1 MKTFQALIFLALF
14 SSNVFSSDKFC
25 NFQSSK
31 FLNELQT
38 ASSIQGLEIQI
49 LNHRKYVMNS
59 IKIMTARNDRKHIP
73 KKYIDR
79 YAGQLTVKYSFGFC
93 NFPAS
98 IRINGDQSEHLSLVN
113 GKPFN
118 SLDIKL
124 KKGNILS
131 KVRFKLL
138 LPETRAGIHEV
149 FGTMLFQ
156 ELGFLAPL
164 TFLVDSKVNGVSGRL
179 LFQENAE
186 KELLESHSRKE
197 GPIFEGDEALLWPPA
212 YNAGSAAFTHGI
224 RLTNKDWSLSN
235 QGAINMSLNAFQD
248 LQHYYFNSNLKNEFY
263 YFINPNIHL
272 NNGSEGLFDEYHILL
287 TLFGGLH
294 AVIGHNR
301 KYYWNSSGNFFEP
314 IYYDGNLSLSNFNGN
329 RNPERLASYEFPAFM
344 SSIKGFNFD
353 QLLKKIENTI
363 DQDFINQFAIQ
374 SKLTEE
380 KSLDFTNNILKI
392 LKANVGELI
401 NNKSFEADKKSNF
414 NVNWTEG
421 MTRQI
426 IDKKMRFGINQDY
439 IQLSRASYHN
449 SSYSYLCP
457 EQDCAIQSISN
468 EDVAT
473 LLSRNKLQNKRK
485 VVLPASTLIAK
496 PKFIE
501 TKLLNINILHSKN
514 SIARIGSKGEL
525 VLEQFDSEDKFII
538 KDASLGKIKIIFI
551 GKQLEENSIAMEKMF
566 DETGFTGCLN
576 IYNSYLQSVSFE
588 GSYGNCEDMINII
601 SSKGVIED
609 MSLANASFDAIDMD
623 FSSVEISSLRIN
635 TAGNDCID
643 LSYGSYKI
651 NQSELANC
659 ADKGISIG
667 ERSTT
672 DLNFVNVVNSAI
684 GISFKDSALSIV
696 KNFTGINLGLC
707 FEAFKKKQEFTGS
720 HSTIKYSN
728 CNHSSSVDEDSI
740 LIIEA
745 AK

>member
-1 MKTFQALIFLALF
+1 MKTFQALILLALF
-14 SSNVFSSDKFC
+14 SSNVFTSDEFC

-38 ASSIQGLEIQI
+38 ASSIQGIEIQI

-59 IKIMTARNDRKHIP
+59 IKIMTARNDRKLIP

-79 YAGQLTVKYSFGFC
+79 YAGQLIVKYSFGFC

-98 IRINGDQSEHLSLVN
+98 IRINGDKSEHLSLVN

-124 KKGNILS
+124 NKGNILS

-138 LPETRAGIHEV
+138 LPNTRAGTNEV
-149 FGTMLFQ
+149 FGTMLLQ
-156 ELGFLAPL
+156 ELGFIAPL
-164 TFLVDSKVNGVSGRL
+164 TFLVDSKVNGVNGKL

-197 GPIFEGDEALLWPPA
+197 GPIFEGDEALLWPSA

-235 QGAINMSLNAFQD
+235 EGAMNMSLNAFQD
-248 LQHYYFNSNLKNEFY
+248 LQHYYFNSNLKNDYY

-272 NNGSEGLFDEYHILL
+272 NNDSEGLFNEYYILL
-287 TLFGGLH
+287 TLLGGLH

-329 RNPERLASYEFPAFM
+329 RNPERIASYEFSDFM

-353 QLLKKIENTI
+353 QLFKKIENTI
-363 DQDFINQFAIQ
+363 DQDFIDQFAMRSMI
-374 SKLTEE
+374 TEE
-380 KSLDFTNNILKI
+380 KSLDFANNILKI
-392 LKANVGELI
+392 LKTNLGELI
-401 NNKSFEADKKSNF
+401 NNKSLEVQKKSNF
-414 NVNWTEG
+414 NENWTED

-426 IDKKMRFGINQDY
+426 IAKKMRFGINQDY
-439 IQLSRASYHN
+439 IQLSRTTDHN
-449 SSYSYLCP
+449 SSYSYSCP
-457 EQDCAIQSISN
+457 EQDCAIQLITN
-468 EDVAT
+468 EDVAK

-485 VVLPASTLIAK
+485 VVLPASTLISI

-514 SIARIGSKGEL
+514 SMARIGSKGEL
-525 VLEQFDSEDKFII
+525 VLEQFHSEDKFII

-551 GKQLEENSIAMEKMF
+551 GKQLEENSNALEKMF
-566 DETGFTGCLN
+566 DETGYTGCLN
-576 IYNSYLQSVSFE
+576 IYNSYLQSVSVE
-588 GSYGNCEDMINII
+588 GHHGNCEDMINIV
-601 SSKGVIED
+601 SSKGVIENIF
-609 MSLANASFDAIDMD
+609 LANASFDAIDMD
-623 FSSVEISSLRIN
+623 FSSLEIASLRIN
-635 TAGNDCID
+635 SAGNDCID

-651 NQSELANC
+651 NKSELANC

-667 ERSTT
+667 ERSTV
-672 DLNFVNVVNSAI
+672 DLNFVNVVNSGI
-684 GISFKDSALSIV
+684 GISFKDSALSVV
-696 KNFTGINLGLC
+696 KSFTGINLGLC
-707 FEAFKKKQEFTGS
+707 FEAFQKKQEFTGS
-720 HSTIKYSN
+720 YSTVKYSN
-728 CNHSSSVDEDSI
+728 CNHSSSVDVDSR

-745 AK
+745 VK